1 MNFLRIFTL
10 LIIML
15 LTPIYSIGE
24 EVSAIGFVEIDPR
37 FQTVITDKVRL
48 TFVRTDS
55 GWTNSCFF
63 EKFHSLV
70 ENHSA
75 SEVLSASSAC
85 THQIMKSS
93 WQIIDVDGNYI
104 NAGTL
109 KPSKAAHG
117 GEVGFVTAAKPLK
130 NKLKFDSTRQSR
142 YTWDGTTYPPLLA
155 VPKGTRVEK
164 IQPVAMNGSVE
175 QKIKDKLVKQHFRK
189 KRTVCKCDSN
199 ETLISERD
207 AKSSDVVIK
216 PLVGYKDNVSF
227 YEVLIPDTSGCGIM
241 DDGMELMAVKNGKVV
256 NLSEKSG
263 AADDDRPTTTSMSLF
278 NRYVIST
285 KKLQD
290 TVYVFFA
297 GGYNLDGYVLLDSE
311 LNVRGISTWNYH

>member
-1 MNFLRIFTL
+1 MKFKFFICLFVL
-10 LIIML
+10 LL
-15 LTPIYSIGE
+15 PFYAAAKELT
-24 EVSAIGFVEIDPR
+24 AIGFVEVDSY
-37 FQTVITDKVRL
+37 QKLVKDKVRL

-55 GWTNSCFF
+55 GWTSSCFF
-63 EKFHSLV
+63 EKFHSLI
-70 ENHSA
+70 EGHSA

-85 THQIMKSS
+85 THQIMKTS
-93 WQIIDVDGNYI
+93 WQIIDADGNYI

-155 VPKGTRVEK
+155 VPKGMRVEK
-164 IQPVAMNGSVE
+164 IQPVAKNGSVE
-175 QKIKDKLVKQHFRK
+175 QKIKDKLVKQYFVK

-199 ETLISERD
+199 ENLISERD

-285 KKLQD
+285 KKMQD

>member
-1 MNFLRIFTL
+1 MFLRIFAL

-15 LTPIYSIGE
+15 LTPVYSIGE
-24 EVSAIGFVEIDPR
+24 EISALGFVEIDPSS
-37 FQTVITDKVRL
+37 QTVITDKVRL

-55 GWTNSCFF
+55 GWTSSCFF
-63 EKFHSLV
+63 EKFHSLI
-70 ENHSA
+70 EGHSA

-93 WQIIDVDGNYI
+93 WQIIDADGNYI

-164 IQPVAMNGSVE
+164 ILPKLTADSVSKE
-175 QKIKDKLVKQHFRK
+175 IKDKIIQLYLKK
-189 KRTVCKCDSN
+189 KRMMDLDSGMRAA
-199 ETLISERD
+199 TP
-207 AKSSDVVIK
+207 KDVVVK
-216 PLVGYKDNVSF
+216 PVYSF
-227 YEVLIPDTSGCGIM
+227 Q
-241 DDGMELMAVKNGKVV
+241 DGMTFCEVSTTLFFDSAYCDLTSTYNELFVVKNGLVK
-256 NLSEKSG
+256 NLSED
-263 AADDDRPTTTSMSLF
+263 ADVPSYMCLSSLALF
-278 NRYVIST
+278 NRYEIST
-285 KKLQD
+285 KNMTD
-290 TVYVFFA
+290 SVFVLFA
-297 GGYNLDGYVLLDSE
+297 QGYNKDGYVLLDSE